1 MMELGVLF
9 IHLVPLT
16 EYCVPRHAV
25 PSLFPHVWKLKMK
38 NPLGQKILYLEAKT
52 FDRWTDKHQR
62 KSK

>member
-9 IHLVPLT
+9 IHSVPLT

-38 NPLGQKILYLEAKT
+38 TPLGKIFFLEMQKT
-52 FDRWTDKHQR
+52 FDTWTDKHQR
-62 KSK
+62 KLK